1 MTSPSA
7 DQPLSF
13 ATDIKPLFRE
23 LDRDSMR
30 SAFDL
35 WAYDDVV
42 ANADAI
48 FSQIQGGAMPCD
60 GAWPA
65 ERVDLLER
73 WIDAGKPA

>member
-1 MTSPSA
+1 VTSSSA
-7 DQPLSF
+7 DEPLSF

-23 LDRDSMR
+23 LDRESMR

-35 WAYDDVV
+35 WAYDDVA

-48 FSQIQGGAMPCD
+48 FAQIQAGAMPCD
-60 GAWPA
+60 GSWPA
-65 ERVDLLER
+65 ERVNLLER